1 MRFSV
6 VLPNTVQIAALTQPW
21 ECGLT
26 GSDIAGVTH
35 TAERLGFTRV
45 FIPEHFVIPTT
56 HSEPSGNHYFDATT
70 AQAYIADATSTISI
84 GSMVTI
90 LPCITRSS
98 PRSRSRRWT
107 GFSVAERR

>member
-1 MRFSV
+1 MRFGV
-6 VLPNTVQIAALTQPW
+6 VLPNTIHVAALTQPW
-21 ECGLT
+21 ECGLA
-26 GSDIAGVTH
+26 GSDIAYVAR
-35 TAERLGFTRV
+35 TAEKLGFTRV

-98 PRSRSRRWT
+98 PRSRSRRLT